1 MKYAFIEAE
10 KAGPIS
16 VKCLCAAVGVARSNY
31 YAWRLNKERPVS
43 ARQKQNAELA
53 ERILEIHLKSRK
65 TYGRPRILRMLRAEG
80 RRVGANRVRRIMV
93 QNGIYGRK
101 QRPYRRYGVHCAGAP
116 EPNLLERD
124 FSATAPDQ
132 VWCGDITEFR
142 IGRRRLY
149 VATVIDLFSRRVVGL
164 AFGPDA
170 TTSLTIR
177 AMLDAFRRRG
187 PTWGTLFH
195 SDQGVQYRAERFRRL
210 LAARGLRQSMSRAG
224 NCLDNAVAE
233 SFFATLEHELA
244 SRKTWAS
251 LTEAEADIRNF
262 VLTFYNRQRL
272 HSTLGYLSPATYEA
286 MAAA

>member
-1 MKYAFIEAE
+1 MKYEFIEAE
-10 KAGPIS
+10 KAGPVS
-16 VKCLCAAVGVARSNY
+16 VTRLCSGLGVSRSNY
-31 YAWRLNKERPVS
+31 YAWRASKRRTVS
-43 ARQKQNAELA
+43 SRQRENAELT
-53 ERILEIHLKSRK
+53 ERILDIHRESKK
-65 TYGRPRILRMLRAEG
+65 TYGRPRILQVLRAEG
-80 RRVGANRVRRIMV
+80 RRVGANRVRRIML

-101 QRPYRRYGVHCAGAP
+101 RRAYRRYGVRCAGPPAP
-116 EPNLLERD
+116 NVLERN
-124 FSATAPDQ
+124 FRASTADQ

-149 VATVIDLFSRRVVGL
+149 VAVVIDLFSRRVVGL
-164 AFGPDA
+164 AFGPNA
-170 TTSLTIR
+170 TANLTVR

-210 LAARGLRQSMSRAG
+210 LANRGLRQSMSRAG

-244 SRKTWAS
+244 SRSTWTS
-251 LTEAEADIRNF
+251 LAEAESDIRDF
-262 VLTFYNRQRL
+262 VLNFYNRERL
-272 HSTLGYLSPATYEA
+272 HSTLGYLSPTTYEA